1 MTAGRPGGYVADVAR
16 SDKTRFPTN
25 EGSPAE
31 LRLRDLVHDY
41 IEEVEIRGKA
51 EATARHY
58 AAYLGCFV
66 EWLGFNAHKDI
77 QDLVAGDIGAEQLRA
92 YQLFLARR
100 RDRRTGKPI
109 GAATRNLYVTA
120 LREFLKYARHR
131 RALDVPD
138 PVEALPRAKERDVEI
153 RRLGRDE
160 FDRLLNAV
168 DPTRPSGLRDRT
180 ILETLFGSGA
190 RVSEL
195 ASLTIRGVDLQ
206 RREIQVIGKGAKA
219 RLVLLTEEAA
229 GWLERYLATR
239 RDDCPALFVTMK
251 GKTARPLGVRQIERI
266 VEHAAARAGLP
277 FKVSPHWLRHSRL
290 TIVARY
296 SGVEVAQRVAG
307 HASLQTTARYL
318 HVTDSQLRALYDQAE
333 RADRDARAP

>member
-1 MTAGRPGGYVADVAR
+1 MAR
-16 SDKTRFPTN
+16 SDKTRFLTN
-25 EGSPAE
+25 GGRDHPE
-31 LRLRDLVHDY
+31 LAALLHDFV
-41 IEEVEIRGKA
+41 EDVEIRGKA
-51 EATARHY
+51 EATAKHY
-58 AAYLGCFV
+58 AAYLDTFLD
-66 EWLGFNAHKDI
+66 WLGFHAHKERISLRADDI
-77 QDLVAGDIGAEQLRA
+77 DTERLRA

-100 RDRRTGKPI
+100 RDARTGRPI
-109 GAATRNLYVTA
+109 GAPTRNLYVTA

-131 RALDVPD
+131 RGLDVPD
-138 PVEALPRAKERDVEI
+138 PIAALPRAKERDVEI

-160 FDRLLNAV
+160 FERLLNAI
-168 DPTRPSGLRDRT
+168 DLTRPGGLRDRT

-195 ASLTIRGVDLQ
+195 ASLTIRGVDLR
-206 RREIQVIGKGAKA
+206 RREIQVIGKGSKA

-229 GWLERYLATR
+229 GWIERYLATR
-239 RDDCPALFVTMK
+239 RDECPALFVTIK
-251 GKTARPLGVRQIERI
+251 GRISRPLGVRQIERI
-266 VEHAAARAGLP
+266 VERAAARAGLP

-333 RADRDARAP
+333 RADREARGP

>member
-1 MTAGRPGGYVADVAR
+1 M
-16 SDKTRFPTN
+16 SDKTRFLPH
-25 EGSPAE
+25 ERKAGPGSLA
-31 LRLRDLVHDY
+31 DLVSDY
-41 IEEVEIRGKA
+41 IEDVEIRGKA

-58 AAYLGCFV
+58 AAYLGAFV
-66 EWLGFNAHKDI
+66 DWLSFHTHKAKLELGAADI
-77 QDLVAGDIGAEQLRA
+77 EVEGLRA

-100 RDRRTGKPI
+100 RDRRSGRPI

-131 RALDVPD
+131 RGLEVPD
-138 PVEALPRAKERDVEI
+138 PVDALPRAKERDVEI

-160 FDRLLNAV
+160 FDRLLNAI
-168 DPTRPSGLRDRT
+168 DPARPSGLRDRT

-219 RLVLLTEEAA
+219 RLVLLTEQAA
-229 GWLERYLATR
+229 DWLERYLATR

-318 HVTDSQLRALYDQAE
+318 HVTDPQLRALYDQAE
-333 RADRDARAP
+333 RADRNARAP